1 MDRADYERT
10 LTVEPE
16 LCPWLAD
23 AAARFRY
30 LYPDVHLSISEQS
43 VTLTTSNDRMT
54 ALVQDF
60 MFCLYR
66 QKIYSETLPLRTML
80 IEGVTGFVSRSA

>member
-1 MDRADYERT
+1 MDSADYERT
-10 LTVEPE
+10 LTIEPE

-23 AAARFRY
+23 AATRFRY
-30 LYPDVHLSISEQS
+30 LYPDIHLRISDQS
-43 VTLTTSNDRMT
+43 VTLATSNDQMT

-66 QKIYSETLPLRTML
+66 QKIYGETLPLRTML
-80 IEGVTGFVSRSA
+80 IEGVTGFASRSA

>member
-1 MDRADYERT
+1 MDCAEYERT
-10 LTVEPE
+10 LIIETE

-23 AAARFRY
+23 AAARFQY
-30 LYPDVHLSISEQS
+30 LYPDVRLRISEQS
-43 VTLTTSNDRMT
+43 VTLVTSHDQLA

-80 IEGVTGFVSRSA
+80 IEGVTGFASRSA

>member
-1 MDRADYERT
+1 MDRGDYKRT
-10 LTVEPE
+10 LTIEPE

-23 AAARFRY
+23 AVARFRY
-30 LYPDVHLSISEQS
+30 LYPNVHLSISDQS
-43 VTLTTSNDRMT
+43 VTLATSDDQMP

-80 IEGVTGFVSRSA
+80 IEGVTGFASRSA

>member
-1 MDRADYERT
+1 MHPADYERI
-10 LTVEPE
+10 LTIEPE
-16 LCPWLAD
+16 LRPWLAD

-30 LYPDVHLSISEQS
+30 LHPNVHLSMSEQS
-43 VTLTTSNDRMT
+43 VTLVTSGDQM
-54 ALVQDF
+54 AAVVQDF

-80 IEGVTGFVSRSA
+80 IEGVTGFAGRSA